1 MCKVSSDP
9 RYMEIVQILSNIA
22 NYFNCVAFEL
32 KLTGEDG
39 TEHVVT
45 GQEIKESTT
54 VH

>member
-9 RYMEIVQILSNIA
+9 RYMEIMQILSNIA

-32 KLTGEDG
+32 RLTEEDG
-39 TEHVVT
+39 TEYAVT
-45 GQEIKESTT
+45 GQQVEESTT